1 MTLFIH
7 DYGGY
12 AFTLQLAQQLA
23 SLGQCVHYTYSV
35 TTQLVQR
42 LDPAGMNGRF
52 SIQGITLA
60 HPFQKYSFRQ
70 RRTAEIEHGQ
80 RVAAAIL
87 AQRPD
92 VVVSANAPLD
102 AQVLIWEAASKIGAL
117 HVYWFQDAIGLA
129 TRRLLR
135 GRLPLLGEVVGWY
148 YESLERRLLRQSDRV
163 VLISPDFQPLMA
175 RWGIEPNKI
184 RVIPNWAPLEELP
197 IQPKDNPWAQA
208 HGLDQ
213 TFVFLYAGILG
224 LKHNPELF
232 MHLARAFAG
241 QAQVVVVSD
250 GGGADWL
257 KKQAHAQGL
266 DNLKVLPFQPKAAL
280 PQVLGTAD
288 VLVSILKPEAGIFSV
303 PSKVLSYLCAGRPLL
318 LSMPLENQAAR
329 LVREARAGLVA
340 APQDITGWLQSAQK
354 LFNNECLRANMGANA
369 RTYAETHF
377 DIQTITH
384 QFESVFGI
392 IQFIRCPAQNMQ
404 AIIW

>member
-1 MTLFIH
+1 M
-7 DYGGY
+7 
-12 AFTLQLAQQLA
+12 
-23 SLGQCVHYTYSV
+23 
-35 TTQLVQR
+35 
-42 LDPAGMNGRF
+42 
-52 SIQGITLA
+52 
-60 HPFQKYSFRQ
+60 
-70 RRTAEIEHGQ
+70 
-80 RVAAAIL
+80 
-87 AQRPD
+87 
-92 VVVSANAPLD
+92 
-102 AQVLIWEAASKIGAL
+102 
-117 HVYWFQDAIGLA
+117 
-129 TRRLLR
+129 
-135 GRLPLLGEVVGWY
+135 VGWY

-184 RVIPNWAPLEELP
+184 QVIPNWAPLEELP

-208 HGLDQ
+208 QGLDQ

-232 MHLARAFAG
+232 VHLARAFAG

-329 LVREARAGLVA
+329 LVRDARAGLVA

-354 LFNNECLRANMGANA
+354 LINNECLRANMGANA

-377 DIQTITH
+377 DIQA
-384 QFESVFGI
+384 I
-392 IQFIRCPAQNMQ
+392 IQVNSSRFWTNSIYPLSGTKYASHHLVENPSPDSQDMFQPEKRGRPDFASYSLPDSYRKVQKDEYFC
-404 AIIW
+404 